1 MCRNRPASA
10 PACTQSLKARAA
22 MLGCSAD
29 GNAAGRSG
37 RSRCRRAAV
46 LEDPHFDGK
55 PATVILRGLGELSR
69 LRARSFDTG
78 WAWAFASAFGT
89 NRFETHPLLRRL
101 RPILLWRRKFALY
114 KNLEAHDA
122 SHLLLKALRRLP
134 CLVLL
139 SSALCRPLCFA

>member
-1 MCRNRPASA
+1 
-10 PACTQSLKARAA
+10 

-55 PATVILRGLGELSR
+55 PANVILHGLGELWR
-69 LRARSFDTG
+69 LRARFFDTG

-89 NRFETHPLLRRL
+89 NRLETQSGEGAPCA
-101 RPILLWRRKFALY
+101 ILALGMKSSFY
-114 KNLEAHDA
+114 K
-122 SHLLLKALRRLP
+122 K
-134 CLVLL
+134 
-139 SSALCRPLCFA
+139 

>member
-1 MCRNRPASA
+1 M
-10 PACTQSLKARAA
+10 
-22 MLGCSAD
+22 
-29 GNAAGRSG
+29 
-37 RSRCRRAAV
+37 

-89 NRFETHPLLRRL
+89 NRLETQSGEGAPCA
-101 RPILLWRRKFALY
+101 ILLLARKFVIY

>member
-10 PACTQSLKARAA
+10 PACTESLKARAA

-89 NRFETHPLLRRL
+89 NRLETQSGEGAPCA
-101 RPILLWRRKFALY
+101 ILLWRRKFTIY

-134 CLVLL
+134 CLILL